1 MLFHPEQIRIDGFRI
16 SLKVF
21 EPDQELSWKGPIL
34 ARLCVLFHGGMSETG
49 LNGEA
54 DYAPSGVIYKPPE
67 DRPHLR
73 FSTEGARTLTVE
85 VESARALML
94 RQVGFPVDRAFYKC
108 SGLCTGL
115 ALRMYRELRQRDEV
129 TPLVLEGLA
138 LELLGEAFRSERK
151 VLKRNPPKWLA
162 EVKTRIHDEFTSRLT
177 LTHCARS
184 AGVHPIH
191 LAQSFRIHFGDSFGH
206 YVRRLRIE
214 FASRQIL
221 ETKHTFADIA
231 LAAGF
236 SDQSHFCRAFKL
248 ATGLS
253 PKQYRSLLAHS

>member
-1 MLFHPEQIRIDGFRI
+1 LLFHREQIRIDGFRI

-21 EPDQELSWKGPIL
+21 EAGHELSWKGHIL
-34 ARLCVLFHGGMSETG
+34 ARLCVLFDGGMSETG
-49 LNGEA
+49 LKGKAEYVPP
-54 DYAPSGVIYKPPE
+54 DVIYKPAE

-73 FSTEGARTLTVE
+73 FSKEGARTLTVE
-85 VESARALML
+85 LELARAMML
-94 RQVGFPVDRAFYKC
+94 RQAGFPVDRPFSKR
-108 SGLCTGL
+108 SGLCIGL
-115 ALRMYRELRQRDEV
+115 GLRMYRELRQRDEI

-138 LELLGEAFRSERK
+138 LELLGEAFRSDGK
-151 VLKRNPPKWLA
+151 VCKRNPPKWLA
-162 EVKTRIHDEFTSRLT
+162 EVKTRIHDEFTRRLT
-177 LTHCARS
+177 LTNCAQS

-221 ETKHTFADIA
+221 ETKHTLADIA

-248 ATGLS
+248 ATGFS
-253 PKQYRSLLAHS
+253 PRQYRCLLAQA